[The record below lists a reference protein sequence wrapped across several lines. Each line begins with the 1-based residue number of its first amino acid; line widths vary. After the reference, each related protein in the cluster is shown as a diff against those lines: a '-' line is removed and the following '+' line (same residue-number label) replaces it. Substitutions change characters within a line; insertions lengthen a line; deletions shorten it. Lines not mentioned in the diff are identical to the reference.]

1 MSDQGM
7 PIISAIFTLLFV
19 MDPLGNV
26 PLYITILKDIPEQRR
41 KGIVVRE
48 SLIAL
53 GVLVFFLFV
62 GHGFLNMLQIS
73 EPALGIAGAIVLFL
87 IAVRMV
93 FGSSD
98 GAFSSH
104 PGGEPFIV
112 PLAVPLVAG
121 PSAMATVLLLEGR
134 EPGRSLEWLAAL
146 VAAWLMSSFVLYFAS
161 AFARILGQRVL
172 VALERLMGMILTAIA
187 VQMFLTGLQQFYLR

>member
-1 MSDQGM
+1 M
-7 PIISAIFTLLFV
+7 
-19 MDPLGNV
+19 
-26 PLYITILKDIPEQRR
+26 
-41 KGIVVRE
+41 RE

-93 FGSSD
+93 FSSD